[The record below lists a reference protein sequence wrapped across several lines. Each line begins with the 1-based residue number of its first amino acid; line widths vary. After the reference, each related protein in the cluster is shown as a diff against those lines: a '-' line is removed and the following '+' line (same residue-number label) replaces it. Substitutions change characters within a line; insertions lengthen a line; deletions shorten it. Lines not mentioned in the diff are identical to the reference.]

1 MDLMYP
7 IVIKNTKAKMET
19 VSSVFFSRAC
29 LRCLQK
35 ANENVAMFYLKL
47 WRQIKIHTWNWL
59 FIKSNLLCVELQNF
73 MNSSEFQLKKLRYL
87 I

>member
-7 IVIKNTKAKMET
+7 IVIKNTKAKMKT

-35 ANENVAMFYLKL
+35 TNENVEMFYLKL
-47 WRQIKIHTWNWL
+47 
-59 FIKSNLLCVELQNF
+59 
-73 MNSSEFQLKKLRYL
+73 
-87 I
+87 